1 MLTTKQVAARMKIS
15 REMVRKYVQRGRLVV
30 KKREGREN
38 FFAEKDVK
46 KLEKTR
52 KPAHRPRKSKKA

>member
-30 KKREGREN
+30 KKREGRDN
-38 FFAEKDVK
+38 FFCEKAVK
-46 KLEKTR
+46 TLEKTR
-52 KPAHRPRKSKKA
+52 KSRGRPKTL